1 VNAGRKEGAVQIHY
15 YSLTFCSFYIL
26 NSCHFYFIFIVI
38 FEQNCI
44 SKLFSIIVVWNIK
57 SQKERLV
64 KLIPSDTWG
73 GAGLLGVTIRLDN
86 YQGAEER
93 LIRVLEVEPK
103 SPASVAGLVPE
114 KDFLLGTTTQTM
126 DSVSTLAALLRQH
139 ENVVMDLYVYNSESD
154 MVRVVVI
161 MPTLSW
167 GGRGLLGA
175 ELGTGYLHRL
185 PKASAATVG
194 ASVQRKVRYVGTTA
208 SPKIAASAA
217 PDTYAGTSGNGNS
230 NGGGGGDNTSSPFK
244 NRTTRVNMSP
254 NDPSKGT
261 ALVEVEPQ
269 MEMEHH
275 EYESEDEEEVSQPVL
290 IQKQR
295 QQQAQDM
302 AVARELADAALSR
315 GSGSPN
321 GNGNTN
327 QSAAE
332 QQEFLQQ
339 LQQRLPP
346 PPPLEV
352 EVKDEQFLYHPP
364 PSPHQLPRGKIGGAP
379 QMPYPTNIQWNRSRD
394 SYSGAS
400 TDGESSIADEHP
412 VRTASPVKFSRV
424 KIASPPSSVPG
435 AFSSVVAIFS
445 KPPPKGGMPTIAP
458 LESSSP
464 AGYVKSVVS
473 PAAVAAAAG
482 FAAKKVSP
490 KTTPGATG
498 FTTTTTTTAA
508 ADRFLPPPPM
518 MHFVSPKRSTTG
530 TTTK

>member
-1 VNAGRKEGAVQIHY
+1 
-15 YSLTFCSFYIL
+15 
-26 NSCHFYFIFIVI
+26 
-38 FEQNCI
+38 
-44 SKLFSIIVVWNIK
+44 VVWNIK

-93 LIRVLEVEPK
+93 LIRVLQVEPK
-103 SPASVAGLVPE
+103 SPAAVAGLVPE

-154 MVRVVVI
+154 MVRVVVL

-167 GGRGLLGA
+167 GGNGLLGA

-194 ASVQRKVRYVGTTA
+194 ASVQRKVRYVGTA
-208 SPKIAASAA
+208 AAPKIAASAA
-217 PDTYAGTSGNGNS
+217 PDSHAGTSGNGNS
-230 NGGGGGDNTSSPFK
+230 NGGGNASPPSK

-254 NDPSKGT
+254 TDPSKGF
-261 ALVEVEPQ
+261 AMVEVEPQ

-275 EYESEDEEEVSQPVL
+275 EYESDEEEEEIPQPVL

-295 QQQAQDM
+295 QQQAQPM
-302 AVARELADAALSR
+302 AAARELADSALSR
-315 GSGSPN
+315 GSGSPS
-321 GNGNTN
+321 GNGSTN

-332 QQEFLQQ
+332 QQEFLKQ

-346 PPPLEV
+346 PPPPE
-352 EVKDEQFLYHPP
+352 EKDNQFLHHPP
-364 PSPHQLPRGKIGGAP
+364 PSPHQLPRGKISASP
-379 QMPYPTNIQWNRSRD
+379 QMPFPSNIQWNQS
-394 SYSGAS
+394 SGAS
-400 TDGESSIADEHP
+400 TDGESSIADERP

-445 KPPPKGGMPTIAP
+445 KPPPKGMPTIAP

-464 AGYVKSVVS
+464 AGYVKSMS
-473 PAAVAAAAG
+473 PAAAAAAAG

-498 FTTTTTTTAA
+498 FKTTTTTPP
-508 ADRFLPPPPM
+508 DRFLPPPPI
-518 MHFVSPKRSTTG
+518 MHFVSPKKPTMRTI
-530 TTTK
+530 TK